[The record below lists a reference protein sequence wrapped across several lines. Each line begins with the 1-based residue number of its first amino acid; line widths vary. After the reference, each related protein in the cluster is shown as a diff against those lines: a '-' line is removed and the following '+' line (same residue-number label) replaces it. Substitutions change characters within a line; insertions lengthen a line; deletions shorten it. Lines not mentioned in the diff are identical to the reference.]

1 MEPSWH
7 VAVVVKQDNP
17 KDVANVID
25 TAVWGTIKS
34 KGGLEE
40 LTENLQSNGACCMG
54 PFHNDI
60 AESLRFRMVKI
71 ANEHSLYNMSVRVV
85 KMEDTNVQG
94 RMESNANVD

>member
-34 KGGLEE
+34 KGG
-40 LTENLQSNGACCMG
+40 
-54 PFHNDI
+54 
-60 AESLRFRMVKI
+60 
-71 ANEHSLYNMSVRVV
+71 
-85 KMEDTNVQG
+85 
-94 RMESNANVD
+94 